1 MIRRFFIAWGQG
13 LCAALVLGGL
23 GAGPAQADPAR
34 ISDLLQTGPIFE
46 ILQQEGV
53 DYGADLS
60 EEMLGQPADPA
71 WRAEVAEI
79 HAPDRLRPP
88 YEAAF
93 AAALEG
99 ADQRAIEDWLTS
111 DLGHRVVTLEVSARR
126 ALLAPDVEE
135 AALIAAERAD
145 AAGDARLKAVRAV
158 IEAADLVEPNVIG
171 GLNANLAF
179 YRAMAA
185 GQAFPY
191 EVTETDM
198 LAEVAAQEPDIR
210 ADVTGW
216 LEGYLFMAY
225 APLSLDEL
233 HDCAEFS
240 DSPAGRALMQAQ
252 FAAFDV
258 IYETSS
264 AALGAALA
272 RRMAGMEL

>member
-1 MIRRFFIAWGQG
+1 MIRRFFTTLGQG

-23 GAGPAQADPAR
+23 GAAPVQADAAR

-46 ILQQEGV
+46 ILQQEGM
-53 DYGADLS
+53 DYGDDLS
-60 EEMLGQPADPA
+60 AEMLGQPADPA
-71 WRAEVAEI
+71 WRAEVAAI

-99 ADQRAIEDWLTS
+99 SDQAAIEAWLGS
-111 DLGHRVVTLEVSARR
+111 DLGRRIVGLEVSARR
-126 ALLAPDVEE
+126 ALLDPDVEE
-135 AALIAAERAD
+135 AALMAAERAD
-145 AAGDARLKAVRAV
+145 AAGDPRFKAVRAV
-158 IEAADLVEPNVIG
+158 IEAADLIEPNVMG

-216 LEGYLFMAY
+216 IEGYLFMAY
-225 APLSLDEL
+225 APLSLDDL
-233 HDCAEFS
+233 HKCAEFS
-240 DSPAGRALMQAQ
+240 ASAPGRALMQAQ

-264 AALGAALA
+264 AALGTALA
-272 RRMAGMEL
+272 RRLVGMEL